1 MTWLNRRDSLN
12 DLRGFQEDFN
22 RIFNSTLP
30 RILQSE
36 ESLGGKWIPSVDIF
50 ENDNSIVLEAD
61 LPGVK
66 PEDFKLHIENF
77 KLTLSGE
84 RRFENEKQEDNYHR
98 VERSYGTF
106 TRVFSLPSTVSV
118 DEVKADLRDGVLKVT
133 LPKREEVKARQIE
146 VTIRTEAGSNKA
158 KSAEVQ
164 LSIPVSAVNLPE
176 MFVIKDQASGRQ
188 ARSLI
193 FHQ

>member
-30 RILQSE
+30 RFMQGE
-36 ESLGGKWIPSVDIF
+36 ESLGGKWVPSVDIL

-84 RRFENEKQEDNYHR
+84 RRFENEKKEDNYHR

-106 TRVFSLPSTVSV
+106 TRVFALPSTVSV

-158 KSAEVQ
+158 KSAEV
-164 LSIPVSAVNLPE
+164 
-176 MFVIKDQASGRQ
+176 K
-188 ARSLI
+188 
-193 FHQ
+193 